1 MQKTIDFEK
10 TPIRWIREL
19 KNWDQTQMAE
29 FLGISKQSYNKID
42 RGITN
47 VKDSY
52 KKLIARKFNL
62 KSTDIFTTELPPT
75 EWYQYLKD
83 DKEFC
88 IGFEPMAELE
98 KTNDPPDQD
107 DYLLRMRIKQL
118 IAEKDILSDQLSSIK
133 SQYLNVKKENEML
146 RSELKNKK

>member
-1 MQKTIDFEK
+1 
-10 TPIRWIREL
+10 
-19 KNWDQTQMAE
+19 MAD
-29 FLGISKQSYNKID
+29 FLGITPQSYCLID
-42 RGITN
+42 SGKTT

-52 KKLIARKFNL
+52 RKLIAREFGL

-75 EWYQYLKD
+75 EWYQYLKND
-83 DKEFC
+83 EEFC

-98 KTNDPPDQD
+98 NTNDPPDQD